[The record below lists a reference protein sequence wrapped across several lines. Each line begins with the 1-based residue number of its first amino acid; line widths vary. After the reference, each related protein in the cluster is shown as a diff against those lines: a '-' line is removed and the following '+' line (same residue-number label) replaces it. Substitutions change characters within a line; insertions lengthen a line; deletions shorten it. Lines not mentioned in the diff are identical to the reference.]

1 MERLQDTCFL
11 YPPVGSPS
19 SAHQQS
25 FHKLKIQE
33 ISGRIKLFP
42 IIHPAPLPFP
52 VPAPWLKTSTS
63 NPETHPTR
71 VPARIKTHRKF
82 SLNREPVSASDSS
95 HQIGSGGLNQYKG
108 KKTSKTQHRHV
119 RCFISLVMA
128 SDEVALSP
136 EIHDG
141 TKRLESQL
149 NNAVPIGCRFRSSI
163 GGNN

>member
-1 MERLQDTCFL
+1 MLLIPTRRQPILGTSTILPQAEDSGNFRANQAIP
-11 YPPVGSPS
+11 YNS
-19 SAHQQS
+19 S
-25 FHKLKIQE
+25 
-33 ISGRIKLFP
+33 
-42 IIHPAPLPFP
+42 APLPFP